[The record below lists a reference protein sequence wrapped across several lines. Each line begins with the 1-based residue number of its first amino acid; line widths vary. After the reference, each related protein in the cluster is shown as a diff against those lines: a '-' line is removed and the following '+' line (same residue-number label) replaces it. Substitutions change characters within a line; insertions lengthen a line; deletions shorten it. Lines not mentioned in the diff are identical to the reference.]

1 MSASFPASRLSRL
14 RKSPAMRQMF
24 AENSLRVSDFIVPLF
39 VVPGSGVKKE
49 ISSMPGQYHFSLDM
63 LSEEVKRLGD
73 QGLNNLLLFGIPEN
87 KDPEGMV
94 ACDQNG
100 IVQQAARTLRENCP
114 SAVLIADLCFCEYTT
129 HGYCGVMDGDRLD
142 HDVTRKNLG
151 TQAISLARSG
161 VDIVAPSGMID
172 GMVGQIR
179 SDLDAEKFQDV
190 AIMSYSVKYASAW
203 YGPFRD
209 AVESA
214 PDSGDRKSHQMNA
227 ANSREALRE
236 AKQDIAEGADCLIV
250 KPALSFLDII
260 YSLKQE
266 TDLPV
271 IAYNVSGEYSMIK
284 AAGKL
289 GLADEKELAIETLTS
304 IKRSGADL
312 IISYF
317 ASQLASKFL

>member
-1 MSASFPASRLSRL
+1 M
-14 RKSPAMRQMF
+14 
-24 AENSLRVSDFIVPLF
+24 
-39 VVPGSGVKKE
+39 
-49 ISSMPGQYHFSLDM
+49 
-63 LSEEVKRLGD
+63 
-73 QGLNNLLLFGIPEN
+73 
-87 KDPEGMV
+87 
-94 ACDQNG
+94 
-100 IVQQAARTLRENCP
+100 
-114 SAVLIADLCFCEYTT
+114 
-129 HGYCGVMDGDRLD
+129 
-142 HDVTRKNLG
+142 
-151 TQAISLARSG
+151 
-161 VDIVAPSGMID
+161 DIVAPSGMID

-214 PDSGDRKSHQMNA
+214 PDTGDRKSHQMDA

-260 YSLKQE
+260 HSVKNQ

-289 GLADEKELAIETLTS
+289 GLADENELAIETLTS
-304 IKRSGADL
+304 IKRAGADL

-317 ASQLASKFL
+317 ASQLASQFR